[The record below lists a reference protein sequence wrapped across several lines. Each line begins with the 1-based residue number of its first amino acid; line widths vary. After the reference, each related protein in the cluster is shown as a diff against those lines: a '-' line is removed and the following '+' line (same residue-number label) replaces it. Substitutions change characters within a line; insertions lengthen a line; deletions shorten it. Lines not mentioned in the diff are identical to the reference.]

1 MPGGDYKKVYAI
13 KENFDNKIFQRWTV
27 KTATEVANNNCE
39 NQSRPLKRKYDPT
52 DFCEMTRFV
61 LEILKEV
68 EETKEGTKQKIM
80 KLALREDEYITQIW
94 RAVNMKE
101 CRKKQ
106 THEFVEFVNIVFNVV
121 SIRC

>member
-1 MPGGDYKKVYAI
+1 MPGGDYKKAYAI
-13 KENFDNKIFQRWTV
+13 KENLDNKIFQRWTV

-68 EETKEGTKQKIM
+68 EETKEGS
-80 KLALREDEYITQIW
+80 
-94 RAVNMKE
+94 
-101 CRKKQ
+101 KK
-106 THEFVEFVNIVFNVV
+106 
-121 SIRC
+121 

>member
-1 MPGGDYKKVYAI
+1 MSGGDYKKAYTI
-13 KENFDNKIFQRWTV
+13 KENLDNKIFQKWTV
-27 KTATEVANNNCE
+27 KTATEVVNNNCE
-39 NQSRPLKRKYDPT
+39 NQSRPLKRKYDST

-68 EETKEGTKQKIM
+68 EETKEGTKKKIM
-80 KLALREDEYITQIW
+80 KLALRENEYITQIW
-94 RAVNMKE
+94 RAINMKE

-106 THEFVEFVNIVFNVV
+106 THEFVEFVNIVFDVV